1 MLFIL
6 FLRLI
11 LLSVE
16 KKLKSVSYFL
26 LNLKFATF
34 LDYVPT
40 FSCIFS
46 AHKKVCISTVL
57 CIKTKR
63 KKKRSSYTQY
73 LVH

>member
-34 LDYVPT
+34 LDYVPSFPVYFLPT
-40 FSCIFS
+40 
-46 AHKKVCISTVL
+46 
-57 CIKTKR
+57 R
-63 KKKRSSYTQY
+63 RSVFQ
-73 LVH
+73 LFCA